1 MYNSTRLKYAI
12 ETLREL
18 NRERGQ
24 LSKQLGALRARC
36 HFREEVIDNL
46 YDYYDVVS
54 GDYYAVV
61 DGLVRSPEA
70 IEVLRD
76 YMREHYD
83 VIEDQMQRMRNLLDQ
98 PVKPSQS
105 IQKLDKLTNFVF
117 YMKSG
122 PPSTPSATG
131 PAVSGASPQGGKGQ

>member
-24 LSKQLGALRARC
+24 LSKQLAALRGRC
-36 HFREEVIDNL
+36 QFREEIIDNL

-61 DGLVRSPEA
+61 DGLVRSSEA

-76 YMREHYD
+76 YMNEHYD
-83 VIEDQMQRMRNLLDQ
+83 VLDEQMETMRNILDQ
-98 PVKPSQS
+98 PVKPSQAV
-105 IQKLDKLTNFVF
+105 QKLEKLSSFVF
-117 YMKSG
+117 YMR
-122 PPSTPSATG
+122 PETPRQAQ
-131 PAVSGASPQGGKGQ
+131 A

>member
-24 LSKQLGALRARC
+24 LSKQLGALRSRC
-36 HFREEVIDNL
+36 QFREEVIDNL
-46 YDYYDVVS
+46 YGYYDVVS

-61 DGLVRSPEA
+61 DGLVRSTEA

-76 YMREHYD
+76 YMQEHLGL
-83 VIEDQMQRMRNLLDQ
+83 IEDQMQRMREMLDQ
-98 PVKPSQS
+98 PVKPVQNP
-105 IQKLDKLTNFVF
+105 QKLERLTSFVF
-117 YMKSG
+117 YMKPEAPQSG
-122 PPSTPSATG
+122 G
-131 PAVSGASPQGGKGQ
+131 LNEVQL

>member
-24 LSKQLGALRARC
+24 LSKQLAALRARC
-36 HFREEVIDNL
+36 QFREEVIDNL

-61 DGLVRSPEA
+61 DGLVRASEA

-83 VIEDQMQRMRNLLDQ
+83 LLDEQMQVMRNLLDQ
-98 PVKPSQS
+98 PVKPAQAM
-105 IQKLDKLTNFVF
+105 QKLDKLTSFVF
-117 YMKSG
+117 YMRPE
-122 PPSTPSATG
+122 PPRT
-131 PAVSGASPQGGKGQ
+131 SGAGTVAG

>member
-18 NRERGQ
+18 NKERGQ
-24 LSKQLGALRARC
+24 LSKQLAALRARC
-36 HFREEVIDNL
+36 QFREEVIDNL

-61 DGLVRSPEA
+61 DGLVRSSEA

-76 YMREHYD
+76 YMNEHYD
-83 VIEDQMQRMRNLLDQ
+83 VLDEQMEKMRNILDQ
-98 PVKPSQS
+98 PVQVAKTA
-105 IQKLDKLTNFVF
+105 QKMDKLSNFVF
-117 YMKSG
+117 YMR
-122 PPSTPSATG
+122 PETPR
-131 PAVSGASPQGGKGQ
+131 PAGNRGTEG

>member
-24 LSKQLGALRARC
+24 LSKQLAALKARC
-36 HFREEVIDNL
+36 QFREEVIDNL

-61 DGLVRSPEA
+61 DGLVRTSEA

-76 YMREHYD
+76 YMQEHYE
-83 VIEDQMQRMRNLLDQ
+83 VIEDQMTRMRNMLDQ
-98 PVKPSQS
+98 PVKPAQT
-105 IQKLDKLTNFVF
+105 IQKIEKLTNFVF
-117 YMKSG
+117 YMRPE
-122 PPSTPSATG
+122 PPRTPADL
-131 PAVSGASPQGGKGQ
+131 GQQAG

>member
-18 NRERGQ
+18 NKERGKLSRQ
-24 LSKQLGALRARC
+24 LAALRSRC
-36 HFREEVIDNL
+36 KFREEVIDNL

-61 DGLVRSPEA
+61 DGLVRSSEA

-83 VIEDQMQRMRNLLDQ
+83 VIDEQMERMRELLDQ
-98 PVKPSQS
+98 PPKPSATV
-105 IQKLDKLTNFVF
+105 QKLDKLTSFVF
-117 YMKSG
+117 YMRPEAPRAAEG
-122 PPSTPSATG
+122 IVTPEKAAG
-131 PAVSGASPQGGKGQ
+131 

>member
-36 HFREEVIDNL
+36 QFREEVIDNL
-46 YDYYDVVS
+46 YGYYDVVS

-61 DGLVRSPEA
+61 DGLVRSTEA

-76 YMREHYD
+76 YMQEHMELL
-83 VIEDQMQRMRNLLDQ
+83 EDQIQRMREMLDQ
-98 PVKPSQS
+98 PLKPVQASQ
-105 IQKLDKLTNFVF
+105 KMEKLTSFVF
-117 YMKSG
+117 YMK
-122 PPSTPSATG
+122 PEAPRTP
-131 PAVSGASPQGGKGQ
+131 GASSDLSEVNL

>member
-24 LSKQLGALRARC
+24 LSKQLAALRARC
-36 HFREEVIDNL
+36 QFREEFIDNL

-54 GDYYAVV
+54 GDYYAVI
-61 DGLVRSPEA
+61 DGLVRSTEA

-76 YMREHYD
+76 YMQEHYGVLD
-83 VIEDQMQRMRNLLDQ
+83 DQLERMRNLLDQ
-98 PVKPSQS
+98 PVKPAQS
-105 IQKLDKLTNFVF
+105 AQAAQKMDKLTSFVF
-117 YMKSG
+117 YMR
-122 PPSTPSATG
+122 PE
-131 PAVSGASPQGGKGQ
+131 SPRLAGGQGKAG

>member
-24 LSKQLGALRARC
+24 LSTQLAALRSRC
-36 HFREEVIDNL
+36 QFREEVIDNL

-54 GDYYAVV
+54 GDYYAVI
-61 DGLVRSPEA
+61 DGLVRASEA

-76 YMREHYD
+76 YMQEHYS
-83 VIEDQMQRMRNLLDQ
+83 VIDDQMERMRAMLDQ
-98 PVKPSQS
+98 PVKPVQAQ
-105 IQKLDKLTNFVF
+105 QKLEKLTDFIF
-117 YMKSG
+117 YMRATPPRAATSG
-122 PPSTPSATG
+122 QEAAG
-131 PAVSGASPQGGKGQ
+131 

>member
-12 ETLREL
+12 ETLREM

-24 LSKQLGALRARC
+24 ISKQLGALRGRC
-36 HFREEVIDNL
+36 QFREEVIDNL

-61 DGLVRSPEA
+61 DGLVRSTEA

-76 YMREHYD
+76 YMRDHHQ
-83 VIEDQMQRMRNLLDQ
+83 VIEDQMERMRVMLDQ
-98 PVKPSQS
+98 PMKPSQS
-105 IQKLDKLTNFVF
+105 VQKLEKLTNFVF
-117 YMKSG
+117 YMKNNQAG
-122 PPSTPSATG
+122 PTP
-131 PAVSGASPQGGKGQ
+131 

>member
-18 NRERGQ
+18 SNERGQ
-24 LSKQLGALRARC
+24 LSKQLAALRSRC
-36 HFREEVIDNL
+36 QFREEVIDNL

-61 DGLVRSPEA
+61 DGLVRSSEA

-76 YMREHYD
+76 YMQEHSD
-83 VIEDQMQRMRNLLDQ
+83 ILEDQLQRMRKLLDQ
-98 PVKPSQS
+98 PVKPAQTVE
-105 IQKLDKLTNFVF
+105 KLEKLSSFVF
-117 YMKSG
+117 YMRPEPPRTPPASLPTSSKPNSG
-122 PPSTPSATG
+122 QNS
-131 PAVSGASPQGGKGQ
+131 

>member
-24 LSKQLGALRARC
+24 LSKQLGALRSRC
-36 HFREEVIDNL
+36 QFREEVIDNL

-61 DGLVRSPEA
+61 DGLVRASEA

-76 YMREHYD
+76 YMQEHYG
-83 VIEDQMQRMRNLLDQ
+83 VIDDQMERMRNLLDQ
-98 PVKPSQS
+98 PIKPAQTAE
-105 IQKLDKLTNFVF
+105 KLERLTNFVF
-117 YMKSG
+117 YMRPS
-122 PPSTPSATG
+122 PPR
-131 PAVSGASPQGGKGQ
+131 PAANPETAG

>member
-24 LSKQLGALRARC
+24 LSKQLAALRARC
-36 HFREEVIDNL
+36 QFREEVIDNL

-61 DGLVRSPEA
+61 DGLVRASEA

-83 VIEDQMQRMRNLLDQ
+83 VVDAQMQAMRNLLDQ
-98 PVKPSQS
+98 PVKPAQAL
-105 IQKLDKLTNFVF
+105 QKLDKLTSFVF
-117 YMKSG
+117 YMRPE
-122 PPSTPSATG
+122 PPRALGSEATAG
-131 PAVSGASPQGGKGQ
+131 

>member
-24 LSKQLGALRARC
+24 LSKQLAALRARC
-36 HFREEVIDNL
+36 QFREEVIDNL

-61 DGLVRSPEA
+61 DGLVRSSEA

-83 VIEDQMQRMRNLLDQ
+83 VIDEQMEKMRNLLDQ
-98 PVKPSQS
+98 PVKPAQT
-105 IQKLDKLTNFVF
+105 IQKLEKLSSFVF
-117 YMKSG
+117 YMRPEAPRMPG
-122 PPSTPSATG
+122 ATQ
-131 PAVSGASPQGGKGQ
+131 AGG

>member
-18 NRERGQ
+18 NKERGQ
-24 LSKQLGALRARC
+24 LSKQLAALRSRC
-36 HFREEVIDNL
+36 QFREEVIDNL

-61 DGLVRSPEA
+61 DGLVRSSEA

-76 YMREHYD
+76 YMNEHYD
-83 VIEDQMQRMRNLLDQ
+83 VIDEQMETMRNILDQ
-98 PVKPSQS
+98 PVQVAKTA
-105 IQKLDKLTNFVF
+105 QKLDKLTSFVF
-117 YMKSG
+117 YMR
-122 PPSTPSATG
+122 PETPR
-131 PAVSGASPQGGKGQ
+131 PVSSHGTEG